1 MGPGGAEGPRT
12 THASAARL
20 GHGHW
25 RHAAEGEM
33 PLPGAFC
40 WAQYVLKTFK
50 PQDFSD
56 GLPSGRG
63 VLPTREGGAA
73 SLLLAAPPKP
83 RRPPQ
88 VRPAVSRDRAWGLG
102 ALSESGPA
110 GPRRG
115 GAERGR
121 WGPLG
126 CRRGGGVGG
135 VAAAAVMAASVV
147 PESDRYRSLRR
158 QRRSRP
164 CLRSPRGRAGRG
176 QASASAWASARHGLG
191 PPDRL
196 LSFRAASAGP
206 CRC

>member
-20 GHGHW
+20 GHGHGHG

-115 GAERGR
+115 GAERSGGAGAR
-121 WGPLG
+121 WAAVA
-126 CRRGGGVGG
+126 GVGWEAWPQRQSWRRPSSRKVTG
-135 VAAAAVMAASVV
+135 TGRSGGSAVPALACAPPAAG
-147 PESDRYRSLRR
+147 
-158 QRRSRP
+158 Q
-164 CLRSPRGRAGRG
+164 GGAGTG
-176 QASASAWASARHGLG
+176 LGLGSARPGS
-191 PPDRL
+191 P
-196 LSFRAASAGP
+196 
-206 CRC
+206 